1 MPDEQPCCFVIQEF
15 DEGGTF
21 DRRYSET
28 VAPTLQKVGVRP
40 QRADQIL
47 GLQPVVEK
55 IESAIRGAHIC
66 VADVSTDNPNVWL
79 EVGYALALDRPTV
92 ILCDK
97 AMRKRLPFD
106 IQHRPVIF
114 YRTDSRSGFDE
125 LEKELLKNVK
135 NELDRS
141 SRIRHAP
148 VLKAGATTL
157 EDLKDYEVAMLSTL
171 LALWATP
178 KNGGTHSDLQGK
190 LNSMGL
196 NDVAL
201 ALGITKLTQKGYV
214 QKQTVEE
221 QDSWGNSW
229 QNEVFQITP
238 DGIAWIQAHEDQIE
252 IREAKEPTSCH
263 TSVDTADT
271 DDLPF

>member
-1 MPDEQPCCFVIQEF
+1 MTDEKPSCFVIQEF
-15 DEGGTF
+15 DDGGTY
-21 DRRYSET
+21 DRRYAET
-28 VAPTLQKVGVRP
+28 IAPALLKAGVRS

-55 IESAIRGAHIC
+55 IESAIRGAQIC
-66 VADVSTDNPNVWL
+66 VAEVSTDNPNVWL
-79 EVGYALALDRPTV
+79 EVGFALALDRPTV
-92 ILCDK
+92 IMCDK

-106 IQHRPVIF
+106 IQHRPVIL

-125 LEKELLKNVK
+125 LEKELIRNVG

-141 SRIRHAP
+141 SRIKHAP

-178 KNGGTHSDLQGK
+178 KNGGTHSDLQTK
-190 LNSMGL
+190 LSAIGF

-201 ALGITKLTQKGYV
+201 ALGITRLTQKAYV
-214 QKQTVEE
+214 QKQIVEE
-221 QDSWGNSW
+221 TDSWGNPW
-229 QNEVFQITP
+229 QNELFQITP
-238 DGIAWIQAHEDQIE
+238 EGIAWIQAHEGEIE
-252 IREAKEPTSCH
+252 IKLPKAPASCQTEEPES
-263 TSVDTADT
+263 
-271 DDLPF
+271 LPF